1 MKNFDKVTISRASM
15 VEWRRKEDCDVCAY
29 YTGGPCDK
37 NGMEC
42 REGMIKWLN
51 QKPNPM
57 PEIKAGD
64 MLFISEMQY
73 YVAVAP
79 DKLTKLNCFVLVDL
93 ENALKFDTILKI
105 MRWDPENN
113 EVLEIWRAE
122 E

>member
-1 MKNFDKVTISRASM
+1 MKNKDKVTSSAKSM
-15 VEWRRKEDCDVCAY
+15 IDWRRKEDCDVCAY
-29 YTGGPCDK
+29 HTGGSCYK

-42 REGMIKWLN
+42 IAGMAQWLY
-51 QKPNPM
+51 QESNPM

-93 ENALKFDTILKI
+93 DNALKFDTILKI